1 MESLRTLQEIFD
13 NNQEKIT
20 DGEYLKA
27 MNTLK
32 LLFEREKDIKK
43 LEQKINQVFF
53 DFNRHYVSSDTDEAS
68 DTDEDWETN
77 AQGLMDGNTFM
88 YFPHITDPDER
99 DRVIAEY
106 IADGRR
112 PLTSPPPPINPQV
125 PDPNLPRQR
134 RDNNIPLFNS
144 MEQRQ
149 TWIEQNNRHEC
160 EFCGYILRTRTQLLN
175 HQQRSVCERLR
186 NVPRTRPMFYN

>member
-1 MESLRTLQEIFD
+1 MEFLRTLQGIFD

-68 DTDEDWETN
+68 DTDEDWEIPVEVVEST
-77 AQGLMDGNTFM
+77 
-88 YFPHITDPDER
+88 
-99 DRVIAEY
+99 IAEY

-112 PLTSPPPPINPQV
+112 QGYGPPPINPQV

-186 NVPRTRPMFYN
+186 NQPRTRPA